1 MTDAPFS
8 RASGVTSGQLLEDPQ
23 AATFVTMPASSRYF
37 LPFLARER
45 AAADVARE
53 LEVDIGSVSYRVRQ
67 MLALGLLRV
76 TRRQQRAGRAIT
88 YYRSTSDSVFAPLEL
103 TPVGTVRE
111 LFRRSRI
118 DSHQALDASV
128 EKAWL
133 RVGRDQGWGTILYR
147 PNAGNAVNRDFVPR
161 NLLDTNNF
169 WQAVLSDAA
178 PAVWDQHA
186 TLRLS
191 PGSAK
196 DFQRELAGLVHR
208 YSTLAAEPAA
218 SDYLIRLAMAPKAR

>member
-1 MTDAPFS
+1 MTDALFS
-8 RASGVTSGQLLEDPQ
+8 RAPEVLNDAR
-23 AATFVTMPASSRYF
+23 AATFVTLPASSRYF

-53 LEVDIGSVSYRVRQ
+53 LKVDIGSVSYRVRQ
-67 MLALGLLRV
+67 MLALGLLRS
-76 TRRQQRAGRAIT
+76 TRRQERAGRAVH

-111 LFRRSRI
+111 LFWRSRI

-133 RVGRDQGWGTILYR
+133 SVSRDQGWGTFLYR
-147 PNAGNAVNRDFVPR
+147 PNAGDAVNRDFVPR
-161 NLLDTNNF
+161 NLLDTNDF
-169 WQAVLSDAA
+169 WQAVLVDAA

-186 TLRLS
+186 TLRLTH
-191 PGSAK
+191 GSAK
-196 DFQRELAGLVHR
+196 AFQRELAGLVHR
-208 YSTLAAEPAA
+208 YRAAADGPG
-218 SDYLIRLAMAPKAR
+218 SGDYLIRLAMAPRAG

>member
-8 RASGVTSGQLLEDPQ
+8 RASETLDDPR

-53 LEVDIGSVSYRVRQ
+53 LEVDIGSVSYRVGQ
-67 MLALGLLRV
+67 MLALGLVRV

-103 TPVGTVRE
+103 TPIGTVRE

-133 RVGRDQGWGTILYR
+133 RVGRDQGWGTLLYR
-147 PNAGNAVNRDFVPR
+147 PDSSNTVNRDFVPR
-161 NLLDTNNF
+161 NLLDNNNF

-196 DFQRELAGLVHR
+196 DFQRELAGLVRR
-208 YSTLAAEPAA
+208 YSAFAAEPHATE
-218 SDYLIRLAMAPKAR
+218 YLIRLAMAPKDR